1 MIYSGEQKGG
11 SLDLVKFDPAVA
23 YHFCLTLPE
32 KFSQPGAHFL
42 PCPVLRALAAQDCC
56 YCRRREPTAEEE
68 AMEGPLRRT
77 DNAILLKS
85 QVEEENEEIERV
97 QNKR

>member
-1 MIYSGEQKGG
+1 MLSTGCKG
-11 SLDLVKFDPAVA
+11 LLLAKF
-23 YHFCLTLPE
+23 
-32 KFSQPGAHFL
+32 
-42 PCPVLRALAAQDCC
+42 
-56 YCRRREPTAEEE
+56 YCRRREPATAEE
-68 AMEGPLRRT
+68 ALEGPLRRT

>member
-1 MIYSGEQKGG
+1 M
-11 SLDLVKFDPAVA
+11 LLAKF
-23 YHFCLTLPE
+23 
-32 KFSQPGAHFL
+32 
-42 PCPVLRALAAQDCC
+42 
-56 YCRRREPTAEEE
+56 YCRRREPATAEE
-68 AMEGPLRRT
+68 ALEGPLRRT

>member
-1 MIYSGEQKGG
+1 MKLTMTTDERRAPWDSPGTEVPD
-11 SLDLVKFDPAVA
+11 SC
-23 YHFCLTLPE
+23 CL
-32 KFSQPGAHFL
+32 
-42 PCPVLRALAAQDCC
+42 
-56 YCRRREPTAEEE
+56 RRRESAAAEEALE
-68 AMEGPLRRT
+68 RPLRRT